1 MDMLLYSLSI
11 GWKSIKRTPAASII
25 ASLAVGIGI
34 AACTVMLTMY
44 ASISRDPLSGKSD
57 RTFHVQIDTRTGDAR
72 KGAAYDALTYSDATE
87 LVKMPGAG
95 GPISISYSSYL
106 SIRSPDDR
114 ALKPTRIRAVTSQFF
129 EVFDLQ
135 IDEGSYWSR
144 ADDDG
149 RARVAVISRNM
160 SQQLFGGKSIDK
172 QILIAGKSFTV
183 VGVRGDWSPIS
194 RFYDLSDG
202 VFAPVEEVMIPLES
216 AIDLGA
222 EPVAMVCWA
231 EPGDVANLRSAPC
244 GWLHAWATFQD
255 RSDATR
261 YFQSIR
267 NMLSDVGLDDVD
279 ARVRSLTVGEW
290 IDEKQAVPKDIRLQ
304 TFLAFVFLSMCTVSV
319 AGILLMKYYERRREM
334 SIRRALGASKRTIS
348 AHICSESL
356 ILVGAGS
363 LLGVA
368 LGAAALKA
376 LSSLGG
382 EYAALTEL
390 DAGVLAY
397 VALIGFLTAL
407 LGSAAVLVKIAKS
420 DATDVMGAGG

>member
-1 MDMLLYSLSI
+1 
-11 GWKSIKRTPAASII
+11 
-25 ASLAVGIGI
+25 
-34 AACTVMLTMY
+34 
-44 ASISRDPLSGKSD
+44 
-57 RTFHVQIDTRTGDAR
+57 
-72 KGAAYDALTYSDATE
+72 
-87 LVKMPGAG
+87 
-95 GPISISYSSYL
+95 
-106 SIRSPDDR
+106 
-114 ALKPTRIRAVTSQFF
+114 
-129 EVFDLQ
+129 
-135 IDEGSYWSR
+135 
-144 ADDDG
+144 
-149 RARVAVISRNM
+149 
-160 SQQLFGGKSIDK
+160 
-172 QILIAGKSFTV
+172 
-183 VGVRGDWSPIS
+183 
-194 RFYDLSDG
+194 
-202 VFAPVEEVMIPLES
+202 
-216 AIDLGA
+216 
-222 EPVAMVCWA
+222 
-231 EPGDVANLRSAPC
+231 
-244 GWLHAWATFQD
+244 
-255 RSDATR
+255 
-261 YFQSIR
+261 
-267 NMLSDVGLDDVD
+267 MLSDVGLDDVD

-382 EYAALTEL
+382 EYASLTEL